1 MINIELDDRRTI
13 DTLSRLISACEH
25 REPLMRTISETMHA
39 SVEENFARQ
48 GRPAWQGL
56 APATVAQRR
65 EHGYWPG
72 KILQRSGQ
80 LAASVVPAYDND
92 SAQVGT
98 NKRYAAIQQ
107 LGGKAGRGR
116 KVTLPARPFLTLTEL
131 DHEDIIEDV
140 ADYLRRVIR

>member
-1 MINIELDDRRTI
+1 MIDIEFDDKHAVQVMA
-13 DTLSRLISACEH
+13 RLIGACEH
-25 REPLMRTISETMHA
+25 RAPLMRTISETMFSA
-39 SVEENFARQ
+39 VEENFARQ

-56 APATVAQRR
+56 APATIAQRR

-116 KVTLPARPFLTLTEL
+116 KVTLPARPFLSLTEI

-140 ADYLRRVIR
+140 ADYLRRVVR